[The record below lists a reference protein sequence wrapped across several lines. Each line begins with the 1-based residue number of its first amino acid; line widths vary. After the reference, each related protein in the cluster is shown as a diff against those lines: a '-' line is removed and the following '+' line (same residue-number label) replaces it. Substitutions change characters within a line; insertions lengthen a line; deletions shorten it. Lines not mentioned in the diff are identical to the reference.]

1 MMWYFRPCGLVAPLA
16 LAGALFAAAPPLLAA
31 EVEINPAPKA
41 ADWSKLAQLPDWSGV
56 WTPKI
61 SDQDRRIKADPMP
74 WNPRI
79 AVQVA
84 QMEAAEK
91 AGSPRGLFID
101 CLPEAMPSWML
112 ITHNA
117 MEILFTPGRV
127 TILGESDG
135 NRLRRIY
142 TDGRGHPAD
151 PDPTFHG
158 HSIGHWDKDTL
169 IVDTIGVLPQTF
181 VAVSEAVGVANNGDL
196 HIVERIHLTD
206 PETLQDDLEITAP
219 KILSRPWKTSRIYF
233 RQRARKYDIVE
244 GVCLQGSFSEAVDK
258 DGNAVFVPM
267 PLSEGNPV
275 PVGATPAH

>member
-1 MMWYFRPCGLVAPLA
+1 MLTQFRRSATLMTLISVAMPT
-16 LAGALFAAAPPLLAA
+16 FSA
-31 EVEINPAPKA
+31 EVAINPPPKA
-41 ADWSKLAQLPDWSGV
+41 ADWTALAKLPDWSGV
-56 WTPKI
+56 WTPFI
-61 SDQDRRIKADPMP
+61 TDQNRRIQADPTP
-74 WNPRI
+74 WKPQI

-91 AGSPRGLFID
+91 AGNPRGLFID
-101 CLPEAMPSWML
+101 CLPEAMPGWML

-117 MEILFTPGRV
+117 MEFLFTPGRV

-158 HSIGHWDKDTL
+158 HSIGHWEKDTL
-169 IVDTIGVLPQTF
+169 VVDTIGVLPQAY
-181 VAVSEAVGVANNGDL
+181 VAVSEAVGVPNNGDL
-196 HIVERIHLTD
+196 HVIERIHLTD
-206 PETLQDDLEITAP
+206 ADTLQDDLQIIAP
-219 KILSRPWKTSRIYF
+219 RILSRPWKTSRIYF

-244 GVCLQGSFSEAVDK
+244 GVCLQGSFSERVDK
-258 DGNAVFVPM
+258 DGNSIFVPL

-275 PVGATPAH
+275 PIGAPQPR

>member
-1 MMWYFRPCGLVAPLA
+1 MMTYFRSSAAMALA
-16 LAGALFAAAPPLLAA
+16 LTAVSFAAAAG
-31 EVEINPAPKA
+31 EVEINPPPAP
-41 ADWSKLAQLPDWSGV
+41 ADWAKLAKLPDWSGV

-61 SDQDRRIKADPMP
+61 SDQNRRIQADPTP
-74 WNPRI
+74 WKPEV

-91 AGSPRGLFID
+91 AGNPRGLFID

-117 MEILFTPGRV
+117 MELLFTPGRV

-158 HSIGHWDKDTL
+158 HSIGHWEKDTL
-169 IVDTIGVLPQTF
+169 VVDTIGVLPQAF
-181 VAVSEAVGVANNGDL
+181 VAVSEAVGVPNNGDL
-196 HIVERIHLTD
+196 HIIERIHLTD
-206 PETLQDDLEITAP
+206 PDTLQDDLEIIATR
-219 KILSRPWKTSRIYF
+219 ILSRPWKTSRIYF

-244 GVCLQGSFSEAVDK
+244 GVCLQGSFSERVDK
-258 DGNAVFVPM
+258 DGNSIFVPM

-275 PVGATPAH
+275 PVGASGQH

>member
-1 MMWYFRPCGLVAPLA
+1 MMTYFRSSAAMALA
-16 LAGALFAAAPPLLAA
+16 LTAVSFAAAAG
-31 EVEINPAPKA
+31 EVEINPPPAP
-41 ADWSKLAQLPDWSGV
+41 ADWAKLAKLPDWSGV

-61 SDQDRRIKADPMP
+61 SDQNRRIQADPTP
-74 WNPRI
+74 WKPEV

-91 AGSPRGLFID
+91 AGNPRGLFID

-117 MEILFTPGRV
+117 MELLFTPGRV

-158 HSIGHWDKDTL
+158 HSIGHWQKDTL
-169 IVDTIGVLPQTF
+169 VVDTIGVLPQAF
-181 VAVSEAVGVANNGDL
+181 VAVSEAVGVPNNGDL
-196 HIVERIHLTD
+196 HIIERIHLTD
-206 PETLQDDLEITAP
+206 PDTLQDDLEIIATR
-219 KILSRPWKTSRIYF
+219 ILSRPWKTSRIYF

-244 GVCLQGSFSEAVDK
+244 GVCLQGSFSERVDK
-258 DGNAVFVPM
+258 DGNSIFVPM

-275 PVGATPAH
+275 PVGASGQH